1 MGYGMKDTGNII
13 AGMIFGAF
21 IMWIVWMNWPKE
33 TINEQAIKDEAD
45 RRVKANMDSI
55 RAMPMDSVISWIMRD

>member
-1 MGYGMKDTGNII
+1 MTRII
-13 AGMIFGAF
+13 DILAGIVIGAF
-21 IMWIVWMNWPKE
+21 IMWIVMQNIDKE

-45 RRVKANMDSI
+45 RRVKAKMDSI